1 MRAFALRAGTMLL
14 LGALVALPPAV
25 AARDLPGSL
34 SDKAFWALVVDSS
47 EIGGSFPSDNF
58 VSNEVVF
65 QTVIP
70 TLTTTVARGGV
81 YVGVGPDQN
90 FTYIAAL
97 RPKMAFIVDI
107 RRQNMLQHLLYKAL
121 FELSPRRT
129 DFLSRLFS
137 RPKPPN
143 AGAGG
148 TADALLAAID
158 EQAPS
163 EALYAANVSAVIDHL
178 KTSRKFP
185 LTEDDVRTIEH
196 VYRMFFRYGP
206 DISYAPMGSSG
217 LSPYPSYEELM
228 METDGQGVNRAYLA
242 TDENYQI
249 VRDMQRKN
257 LIVPIVGDFAG
268 GKALRAVGSYVRE
281 RGGRV
286 TTFYTSNVEQYL
298 FQNNVWEAYYA
309 NVATL
314 PLDATSTFIRAY
326 FPRQAGS
333 QRMILHNG
341 QPVMVP
347 VPIVTPE
354 AMRTMPLPSATL
366 LCPIQDL
373 LGAVRD
379 GRITSYLDVIEFR
392 KE

>member
-1 MRAFALRAGTMLL
+1 
-14 LGALVALPPAV
+14 
-25 AARDLPGSL
+25 
-34 SDKAFWALVVDSS
+34 
-47 EIGGSFPSDNF
+47 
-58 VSNEVVF
+58 VF

-70 TLTTTVARGGV
+70 TLATTVARGGV

-107 RRQNMLQHLLYKAL
+107 RRQNMLQHLFYKAL

-148 TADALLAAID
+148 TADALLAAIA
-158 EQAPS
+158 EQPPS
-163 EALYAANVSAVIDHL
+163 EALYAANVTAVLDHL
-178 KTSRKFP
+178 RTSRKFP
-185 LTEDDVRTIEH
+185 LTEDDARIIEH

-206 DISYAPMGSSG
+206 DLTYAPMGGSG
-217 LSPYPSYEELM
+217 QSPYPSYADLM

-249 VRDMQRKN
+249 VREMQRKN
-257 LIVPIVGDFAG
+257 LIVPVVGDFAG
-268 GKALRAVGSYVRE
+268 RKALRAVGSYVRE
-281 RGGRV
+281 RGARV

-298 FQNNVWEAYYA
+298 FQNNVWESYYE

-333 QRMILHNG
+333 QRMVIHDG
-341 QPVMVP
+341 KPVMVP
-347 VPIVTPE
+347 VPVVPPE
-354 AMRTMPLPSATL
+354 AMRTMRLPSATL
-366 LCPIQDL
+366 LCSIQDL
-373 LGAVRD
+373 LGAVRA
-379 GRITSYLDVIEFR
+379 GRIASYLDVIEFR